1 MFYYRM
7 EITSSAWRSF
17 SSLLASSEQFPSVKN
32 PEDHLLYYTYVDI
45 LKIYRNIFIDTKIVL
60 VVPLRKEATYKYKHA
75 ECVRA

>member
-17 SSLLASSEQFPSVKN
+17 SSLLASSEQFQNVKN

-60 VVPLRKEATYKYKHA
+60 VVPLRKEATYKYKHV